1 MPTDTAEFHQ
11 EATAGYDAAFD
22 WYLEVRMRHSSLT
35 LKWIGRRRRSLP
47 LLTVGLL
54 VRAQVPAPA
63 VSVYSDVP
71 GTSFD
76 DSDRGDCPHQPE
88 AGVLEGAI
96 AAPRGLVKV
105 RASHVSK
112 TAKACN
118 IGHPAK
124 GRTQPPMAYAF
135 PSLERKQQLVWAFD
149 FVFGL

>member
-1 MPTDTAEFHQ
+1 MLRSIGTWNA
-11 EATAGYDAAFD
+11 
-22 WYLEVRMRHSSLT
+22 VRMRHSSLT

-105 RASHVSK
+105 RASHVAE
-112 TAKACN
+112 TAKRGA
-118 IGHPAK
+118 A
-124 GRTQPPMAYAF
+124 
-135 PSLERKQQLVWAFD
+135 SLVAAQAWASPLR
-149 FVFGL
+149 V